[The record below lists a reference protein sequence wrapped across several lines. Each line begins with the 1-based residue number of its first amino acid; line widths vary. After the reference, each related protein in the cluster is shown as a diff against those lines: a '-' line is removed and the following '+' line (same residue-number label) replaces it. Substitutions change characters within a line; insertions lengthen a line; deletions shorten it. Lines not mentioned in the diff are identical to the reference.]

1 MGRLFKKIILYTD
14 TERPH
19 YDSNFQR
26 EVDTR
31 VKFIKEEIENERDAN
46 PTYISMLEVKEAIKE
61 LKKKKACG
69 ADCIYNEH
77 LIYGGDLL
85 YEKLANFYTAM
96 YNYGYIPCS
105 MKEGFIITLHKGGK
119 KSKTDLNNYPEI
131 TLSSAILNCLKSFCS
146 EK

>member
-1 MGRLFKKIILYTD
+1 MKDCFRNSSFGTTVCRDPEHIVSGWGDYFKDLYTD

-61 LKKKKACG
+61 LKK
-69 ADCIYNEH
+69 E
-77 LIYGGDLL
+77 
-85 YEKLANFYTAM
+85 
-96 YNYGYIPCS
+96 
-105 MKEGFIITLHKGGK
+105 EGLW
-119 KSKTDLNNYPEI
+119 
-131 TLSSAILNCLKSFCS
+131 C
-146 EK
+146 